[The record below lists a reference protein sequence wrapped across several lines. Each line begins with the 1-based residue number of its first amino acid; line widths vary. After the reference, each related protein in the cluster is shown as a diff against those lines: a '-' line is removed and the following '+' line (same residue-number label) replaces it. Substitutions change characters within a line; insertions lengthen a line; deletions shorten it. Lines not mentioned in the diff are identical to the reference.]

1 MCQHQHAV
9 PPDRSACMVPLPASC
24 QAWHRCLTTACA
36 ILQVL
41 LTDNVPKVLAILNEC
56 TASNCE
62 QATAAPQ
69 LGHGGTAQPHAAGR
83 EQHTV
88 SANMADQQDAAAAA
102 ADLADPDDASSC
114 EDLDDFLPSQA
125 EHEEPGLAQAWDHVS
140 TLSHSTTLGALRS

>member
-1 MCQHQHAV
+1 MCRPQHAV
-9 PPDRSACMVPLPASC
+9 MPDRSARMVPLPASC

-36 ILQVL
+36 TLQVL
-41 LTDNVPKVLAILNEC
+41 LTDNVPQVLAILNDC

-62 QATAAPQ
+62 QAAAAPQ
-69 LGHGGTAQPHAAGR
+69 LRHVGTAQPHAAGR

-88 SANMADQQDAAAAA
+88 SANMADQQIAAAGA

-114 EDLDDFLPSQA
+114 EDLDEFFQSQA

-140 TLSHSTTLGALRS
+140 TLSHSTILGPLRS